1 MDFLLFIEIL
11 YKTLEIYRNGC
22 YNKRY
27 EWRNGVKNR
36 IWELDALRGLN
47 LLWMMVIHFI
57 YDITFLFPLVQ
68 WTAPGWYTFLVRLC
82 SVLFILIS
90 GICVT
95 LGKHSL
101 RRGLTVLGGGMII
114 TAVTVA
120 LAVTGLCDSS
130 IIIYFGILH
139 CLGLCML
146 LWPLVKKC
154 PGWVL
159 LLLGLALRYV
169 GRYFDTL
176 SLDTYWLVPLGL
188 HPDDFA
194 SSDYFPIV
202 QHFGIFLVGAG
213 LGRYLYSKK
222 TSLLPKVKQNP
233 PIRFLSFCGRHS
245 LLIYLLHQPVLSLI
259 AAGLFLILS

>member
-1 MDFLLFIEIL
+1 M
-11 YKTLEIYRNGC
+11 
-22 YNKRY
+22 
-27 EWRNGVKNR
+27 KNR

-47 LLWMMVIHFI
+47 LLWMIVIHFLF
-57 YDITFLFPLVQ
+57 DITWLFPLLQ
-68 WTAPGWYTFLVRLC
+68 WTEPLWYICLVRLC

-95 LGKHSL
+95 LGTHSL

-120 LAVTGLCDSS
+120 LALTGLCDPS
-130 IIIYFGILH
+130 IVIYFGILH

-146 LWPLVKKC
+146 LWPLVRKC

-159 LLLGLALRYV
+159 LVLGLILWLMGSYL
-169 GRYFDTL
+169 GTL
-176 SLDTYWLVPLGL
+176 SVDTFWFVPLGL
-188 HPDDFA
+188 CPDDFA

-202 QHFGIFLVGAG
+202 LHFGIFLLGAG
-213 LGRYLYSKK
+213 MGRYLYSKK
-222 TSLLPKVKQNP
+222 TSLFPKMKQIG

-245 LLIYLLHQPVLSLI
+245 LVIYLLHQPVLALI
-259 AAGLFLILS
+259 AAVIFMIAS